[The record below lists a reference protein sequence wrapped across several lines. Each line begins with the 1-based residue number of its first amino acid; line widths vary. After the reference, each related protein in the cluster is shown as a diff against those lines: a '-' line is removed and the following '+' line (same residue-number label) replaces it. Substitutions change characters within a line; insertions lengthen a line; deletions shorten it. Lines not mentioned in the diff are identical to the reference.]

1 MKAETM
7 SVCFMFNPSSLPE
20 CSVNTVEEIN
30 QSFERFNSTPIC
42 VLCVLLEFQTR
53 LKDQNVLL
61 HLIYMFK
68 CKKIKTENPAR
79 RITLNGLVFQVG
91 IVQYGENVTHEFNL
105 NKYSSTEE
113 VLVAANEI
121 VQRGGR
127 QTMTALG
134 IDTARYI
141 DKK

>member
-1 MKAETM
+1 
-7 SVCFMFNPSSLPE
+7 
-20 CSVNTVEEIN
+20 
-30 QSFERFNSTPIC
+30 
-42 VLCVLLEFQTR
+42 
-53 LKDQNVLL
+53 
-61 HLIYMFK
+61 MFK

>member
-1 MKAETM
+1 
-7 SVCFMFNPSSLPE
+7 
-20 CSVNTVEEIN
+20 
-30 QSFERFNSTPIC
+30 
-42 VLCVLLEFQTR
+42 
-53 LKDQNVLL
+53 
-61 HLIYMFK
+61 MFK

-79 RITLNGLVFQVG
+79 QITLNGLVFQVG